1 MDEDFFLTDF
11 SLEDIDFDFNIYEE
25 TNVSPVEAS
34 IHTERAQFIEH
45 QVPLNYLNEKPKPVV
60 KINNKPRLISF
71 DFSSNVSS
79 SPAREDIITDQ
90 LVTRGTKRKSCSPA
104 KRSPVFAKEH
114 VIAERK
120 RREKLSEKFI
130 ALSALLPGLKKA
142 DKITVLDD
150 AISRLKQL
158 QEQIRKLKEEK
169 EATRHM
175 ESMILVNKSKVFLDE
190 GTFLSSSSS
199 SSDHEQFDQPL
210 PEIEAKVAQN
220 EVLIRIHCEKSK
232 GSMIDILNTIENFQL
247 RVENS
252 IVLPF
257 GESILDITILA
268 QVNLIPFFVIIEQID
283 THGISLLNT
292 YHQSPLVSVK
302 ANQESR
308 VQYKTCTILYL
319 FCLPFELKFTLRVK
333 VVQRKWQTKT
343 CLVGIMCIIYY
354 NALGFL
360 DKPIYMLKL
369 ILTRLY
375 NFRGAMY
382 YLGIILA

>member
-60 KINNKPRLISF
+60 KINNKPRVISF

-79 SPAREDIITDQ
+79 SPAREDIIMDQ
-90 LVTRGTKRKSCSPA
+90 LVTRGTKRKSCSLA

-142 DKITVLDD
+142 DKSTVLDD

-169 EATRHM
+169 ETTRHM
-175 ESMILVNKSKVFLDE
+175 ESMILVKKSKVFLDE
-190 GTFLSSSSS
+190 GTFLSSSS

-268 QVNLIPFFVIIEQID
+268 QMRKDF
-283 THGISLLNT
+283 
-292 YHQSPLVSVK
+292 LVSALEDFVR
-302 ANQESR
+302 N
-308 VQYKTCTILYL
+308 
-319 FCLPFELKFTLRVK
+319 LR
-333 VVQRKWQTKT
+333 
-343 CLVGIMCIIYY
+343 L
-354 NALGFL
+354 
-360 DKPIYMLKL
+360 
-369 ILTRLY
+369 
-375 NFRGAMY
+375 AMV
-382 YLGIILA
+382 

>member
-268 QVNLIPFFVIIEQID
+268 QVIIQ
-283 THGISLLNT
+283 
-292 YHQSPLVSVK
+292 
-302 ANQESR
+302 
-308 VQYKTCTILYL
+308 
-319 FCLPFELKFTLRVK
+319 
-333 VVQRKWQTKT
+333 
-343 CLVGIMCIIYY
+343 
-354 NALGFL
+354 
-360 DKPIYMLKL
+360 
-369 ILTRLY
+369 
-375 NFRGAMY
+375 
-382 YLGIILA
+382 

>member
-60 KINNKPRLISF
+60 KINNKPRVISF

-79 SPAREDIITDQ
+79 SPAREDIIMDQ
-90 LVTRGTKRKSCSPA
+90 LARRGSKRKSCSPA

-175 ESMILVNKSKVFLDE
+175 ESMILVKKSKVFFDE

-199 SSDHEQFDQPL
+199 SDHEQFGQPL
-210 PEIEAKVAQN
+210 PEIEAKVSQN

-232 GSMIDILNTIENFQL
+232 GRMIDILNTIENFQL

-257 GESILDITILA
+257 GDSILDITILA
-268 QVNLIPFFVIIEQID
+268 QMGKDFSVSALEDFVRNL
-283 THGISLLNT
+283 
-292 YHQSPLVSVK
+292 
-302 ANQESR
+302 
-308 VQYKTCTILYL
+308 
-319 FCLPFELKFTLRVK
+319 
-333 VVQRKWQTKT
+333 
-343 CLVGIMCIIYY
+343 
-354 NALGFL
+354 
-360 DKPIYMLKL
+360 
-369 ILTRLY
+369 RL
-375 NFRGAMY
+375 AMV
-382 YLGIILA
+382 